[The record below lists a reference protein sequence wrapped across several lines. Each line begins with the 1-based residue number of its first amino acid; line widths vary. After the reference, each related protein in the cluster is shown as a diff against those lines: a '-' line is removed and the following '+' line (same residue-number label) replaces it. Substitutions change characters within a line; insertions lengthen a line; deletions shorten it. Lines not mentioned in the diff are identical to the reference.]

1 MRGEGPSGMDDIRP
15 DGTPLDRVERLA
27 GTLDAERARLHRA
40 RYDYAV
46 VDRSR
51 FARLR
56 STWFLFK
63 HALGFARERDRYAA
77 VSRPELAFLAAV
89 PPPAVEVSS
98 HARAVAAPAAAP
110 AASADPYELWRAAHD
125 PRPADL
131 ERMRE
136 MVGAL
141 AYRPLFS
148 IIMPTYET
156 PEQLLLDAIRSVRE
170 QVYPNWELCVADD
183 ASPSPHVRR
192 ILDDAAARDDRIRL
206 VYRTTNGHISQASNS
221 ALAIARGEFVALFD
235 HDDLLSPDALFE
247 NAVLLN
253 RHPDADMIY
262 SDEDKCDEAGRRRD
276 PFFKPDWSPETF
288 LSKMYTCHFGV
299 YRRSIVERIGGF
311 RSAFDGSQDYDLVL
325 RFTEHTDRVYHIP
338 RVLYHWRIHAASAAG
353 GTAAKP
359 YAYVAAQQALTEA
372 LARRGEPAEVHH
384 VPGYPGHYVPR
395 FEIVAPGR
403 VAIVVPTRDRGALLD
418 RALRSVVN
426 VSTYRDWEIV
436 VVDDGSVEPATQ
448 QVLDAYAA
456 ELGERFRVLRVDEPF
471 NFSRLVNAGVAQ
483 TGAPYVVLLNNDTE
497 IVTPDWLEAMI
508 EQCQRP
514 AIGAVGVKLVYPDG
528 RLQHGGVVLGLGGVA
543 GHGHY
548 GEPGESPGY
557 YGALVC
563 LNNYSA
569 VTAACMMV
577 RRSAYL
583 EVGGFDE
590 ELAVAYNDVD
600 FCLKLGAAGYRTV
613 YLPHVTVVHVESAS
627 RGSDLSATNEPRN
640 LMEQAIVM
648 ARWRAAIERDPYFSP
663 HLSLRHSSYTI
674 AAP

>member
-1 MRGEGPSGMDDIRP
+1 MNGSRP
-15 DGTPLDRVERLA
+15 DGAPLERLEELTGA
-27 GTLDAERARLHRA
+27 LESERSRLRKA
-40 RYDYAV
+40 RYDYAI

-63 HALGFARERDRYAA
+63 HALGFGGARDQFAA
-77 VSRPELAFLAAV
+77 VSRPELAFLAAA
-89 PPPAVEVSS
+89 PPPASG
-98 HARAVAAPAAAP
+98 AAAP
-110 AASADPYELWRAAHD
+110 ASLTSRDAVPPVHAPVVDPYGRWRAAND

-136 MVGAL
+136 IAAAL
-141 AYRPLFS
+141 AYRPLIS

-156 PEQLLLDAIRSVRE
+156 PEPLLLDAIRSVRD
-170 QVYPNWELCVADD
+170 QVYPHWELCIADD

-192 ILDDAAARDDRIRL
+192 ILDDAAARDHRIRV
-206 VYRTTNGHISQASNS
+206 VYRSENGHISRASNS
-221 ALAIARGEFVALFD
+221 ALAIARGEFVALLD

-247 NAVLLN
+247 NVVLLN
-253 RHPDADMIY
+253 RHPNADMIY
-262 SDEDKCDEAGRRRD
+262 SDEDKCDESGRRRD

-311 RSAFDGSQDYDLVL
+311 RAEFDGSQDYDLVL
-325 RFTEHTDRVYHIP
+325 RFTEHTDRIHHIA

-359 YAYVAAQQALTEA
+359 YAYVAAQKALTEA
-372 LARRGEPAEVHH
+372 LARRGEPAEVQH

-403 VAIVVPTRDRGALLD
+403 VAIIVPTRDRSELLD
-418 RALRSVVN
+418 RALRSIVN
-426 VSTYRDWEIV
+426 VTTYRDWEIV
-436 VVDDGSVEPATQ
+436 VVDDGSAEEATRQ
-448 QVLDAYAA
+448 LLAAYEA
-456 ELGERFRVLRVDEPF
+456 ELGARFRVVRIDEPF
-471 NFSRLVNAGVAQ
+471 NFSRLVNAGVAA
-483 TGAPYVVLLNNDTE
+483 TAAPYVVLLNNDTE
-497 IVTPDWLEAMI
+497 IVTPDWLEAMV

-514 AIGAVGVKLVYPDG
+514 QIGAVGVKLVYPDG
-528 RLQHGGVVLGLGGVA
+528 RLQHGGVILGLGGVA

-548 GEPGESPGY
+548 GEPAGSPGY

-577 RRSAYL
+577 RRAAYL

-590 ELAVAYNDVD
+590 ELVIAYNDVD
-600 FCLKLGAAGYRTV
+600 FCLKLGAAGYRNV
-613 YLPHVTVVHVESAS
+613 YLPHVTVLHVESAS
-627 RGSDLSATNEPRN
+627 RGSDLSASNEPRN
-640 LMEQAIVM
+640 LMEQAIVLT
-648 ARWRAAIERDPYFSP
+648 RWGPSIERDPYFSP

-674 AAP
+674 AAS

>member
-1 MRGEGPSGMDDIRP
+1 MNGSRP
-15 DGTPLDRVERLA
+15 DVAPLERLEDLTGA
-27 GTLDAERARLHRA
+27 LESERSRLRKA
-40 RYDYAV
+40 RYDYAI

-63 HALGFARERDRYAA
+63 HALGLGGARDQFAA
-77 VSRPELAFLAAV
+77 VSRPELAFLTAAAS
-89 PPPAVEVSS
+89 PASGE
-98 HARAVAAPAAAP
+98 AAPAP
-110 AASADPYELWRAAHD
+110 AASRDAALPVHAPVADPYERWRAAND

-136 MVGAL
+136 IAAAL
-141 AYRPLFS
+141 AYRPLIS

-156 PEQLLLDAIRSVRE
+156 PEPLLLDAIRSVRD
-170 QVYPNWELCVADD
+170 QVYPHWELCIADD

-192 ILDDAAARDDRIRL
+192 ILDDAAARDHRIRV
-206 VYRTTNGHISQASNS
+206 VYRSENGHISRASNS
-221 ALAIARGEFVALFD
+221 ALAIARGEFVALLD

-247 NAVLLN
+247 NVVLLN
-253 RHPDADMIY
+253 RHPNADMIY
-262 SDEDKCDEAGRRRD
+262 SDEDKCDESGRRRD

-311 RSAFDGSQDYDLVL
+311 RAEFDGSQDYDLVL
-325 RFTEHTDRVYHIP
+325 RFTEHTDRIHPIA

-359 YAYVAAQQALTEA
+359 YAYVAAQKALTEA
-372 LARRGEPAEVHH
+372 LARRGEPAEVQH

-403 VAIVVPTRDRGALLD
+403 VAIIVPTRDRSELLD
-418 RALRSVVN
+418 RALRSIVN
-426 VSTYRDWEIV
+426 VTTYRDWEIV
-436 VVDDGSVEPATQ
+436 VVDDGSAEEATRQ
-448 QVLDAYAA
+448 LLVAYEA
-456 ELGERFRVLRVDEPF
+456 ELGARFRVVRIDEPF
-471 NFSRLVNAGVAQ
+471 NFSRLVNAGVAA
-483 TGAPYVVLLNNDTE
+483 TAAPYVVLLNNDTE
-497 IVTPDWLEAMI
+497 IVTPDWLEAMV

-514 AIGAVGVKLVYPDG
+514 QIGAVGVKLVYPDG
-528 RLQHGGVVLGLGGVA
+528 RLQHGGVILGLGGVA

-548 GEPGESPGY
+548 GEPAGSPGY

-577 RRSAYL
+577 RRAAYL

-590 ELAVAYNDVD
+590 ELVIAYNDVD
-600 FCLKLGAAGYRTV
+600 FCLKLGAAGYRNV
-613 YLPHVTVVHVESAS
+613 YLPHVTVLHVESAS
-627 RGSDLSATNEPRN
+627 RGSDLSASNEPRN
-640 LMEQAIVM
+640 LMEQAIVLT
-648 ARWRAAIERDPYFSP
+648 RWGPSIQRDPYFSP

-674 AAP
+674 ATS